1 MLPITLLEYKM
12 LPITLLEY
20 KMLPITLLEYK
31 MLHIYDFPDL
41 FWNCSDA
48 VVFFV
53 IIYLNT
59 TFQTLAILA
68 ITWMY
73 VNLFIVIFSHLY
85 FCMHYDWTFIN
96 MSSRIIGSIDP
107 NYWNVCS
114 IGIPIQNL
122 YDQVKYSQK
131 VWSYMPLEILKCQRH
146 TTYIS
151 VGIYHN

>member
-1 MLPITLLEYKM
+1 MLPITLLEYKMLPITLLEYKMLPITLLEYKMLPITLLEYKM

-59 TFQTLAILA
+59 TFQTLATLA

-85 FCMHYDWTFIN
+85 FCMHYD
-96 MSSRIIGSIDP
+96 
-107 NYWNVCS
+107 
-114 IGIPIQNL
+114 
-122 YDQVKYSQK
+122 
-131 VWSYMPLEILKCQRH
+131 
-146 TTYIS
+146 
-151 VGIYHN
+151 